1 MDSAK
6 TESQLSNREQF
17 NLVLNEFLSREKYRK
32 GHMTFIN
39 MALERMEEFELQKDL
54 VSYNKLLEIFPEG
67 RFRPKRLLDAIW
79 PRPLPQIELALELL
93 TVMEDNY
100 VWPDDTTHSI
110 LVKVFG
116 KCSLPVE
123 KCERMVYWY
132 ERYKDADPYWIS
144 GEVPTDPAELSRI
157 ALQRIVDDGGNI
169 IEHKVQIYGSSS
181 LCYTPP
187 FPYNSQCWL
196 QKTTQTSY

>member
-6 TESQLSNREQF
+6 TKSQLSNREQF
-17 NLVLNEFLSREKYRK
+17 SLVLNEFISREKYRK
-32 GHMTFIN
+32 GHVTFIN

-67 RFRPKRLLDAIW
+67 RFRPKRLLDAVW

-100 VWPDDTTHSI
+100 VWPNATTHGI

-116 KCSLPVE
+116 KRSLPVE

-132 ERYKDADPYWIS
+132 ERYRDADPYWIS

-157 ALQRIVDDGGNI
+157 ALQRILNDGGNI
-169 IEHKVQIYGSSS
+169 IEHKV
-181 LCYTPP
+181 YT
-187 FPYNSQCWL
+187 
-196 QKTTQTSY
+196 